1 MGFWI
6 YMFFMVLT
14 IPAIM
19 IIFGRIFM
27 KKAPEKI
34 NWVFGYRTRRSMM
47 NKDTWAFAHK
57 YIGRLWWICGLV
69 LLPLSVI
76 PMLLLLGKDKAA
88 ELSSKIE
95 MSFWENRDEDH
106 TVMRICTSW
115 ATRQEDVDR
124 LIGML

>member
-76 PMLLLLGKDKAA
+76 PMLLLLGKDKDMVGSVGAA
-88 ELSSKIE
+88 ITMVQMIPLVGTIFPTERALKK
-95 MSFWENRDEDH
+95 SFDDNGWPR
-106 TVMRICTSW
+106 S
-115 ATRQEDVDR
+115 
-124 LIGML
+124 

>member
-76 PMLLLLGKDKAA
+76 PMLLLLGKDKDMVGGVGAA
-88 ELSSKIE
+88 I
-95 MSFWENRDEDH
+95 
-106 TVMRICTSW
+106 TIVQMRKRSNERI
-115 ATRQEDVDR
+115 
-124 LIGML
+124 L

>member
-76 PMLLLLGKDKAA
+76 PMLLLLGKDKDMVGSVGAA
-88 ELSSKIE
+88 ITMVQMIPLVGTIFPTERALKKNFDDNGWPRS
-95 MSFWENRDEDH
+95 
-106 TVMRICTSW
+106 
-115 ATRQEDVDR
+115 
-124 LIGML
+124 

>member
-34 NWVFGYRTRRSMM
+34 NWAFGYRTRRSMM

-76 PMLLLLGKDKAA
+76 PMLLLLGKDKDMVGSVGAA
-88 ELSSKIE
+88 ITMVQMIPLVGTIFPTERALKKNFDDNGWPRS
-95 MSFWENRDEDH
+95 
-106 TVMRICTSW
+106 
-115 ATRQEDVDR
+115 
-124 LIGML
+124 

>member
-57 YIGRLWWICGLV
+57 YILPALS
-69 LLPLSVI
+69 LL
-76 PMLLLLGKDKAA
+76 
-88 ELSSKIE
+88 
-95 MSFWENRDEDH
+95 R
-106 TVMRICTSW
+106 
-115 ATRQEDVDR
+115 
-124 LIGML
+124 

>member
-34 NWVFGYRTRRSMM
+34 NWVFGYRTKRSMM

-69 LLPLSVI
+69 LVPLSVI
-76 PMLLLLGKDKAA
+76 PMLLLLGKDKDMVGNVGAFITMVQMIPLVGTIFPTERA
-88 ELSSKIE
+88 LKKN
-95 MSFWENRDEDH
+95 FDENGWPR
-106 TVMRICTSW
+106 
-115 ATRQEDVDR
+115 
-124 LIGML
+124 

>member
-6 YMFFMVLT
+6 YMLFMVLT

-76 PMLLLLGKDKAA
+76 PMLLLLGKDKDMVGSVGAA
-88 ELSSKIE
+88 ITMVQMIPLVGTIFPTERALKKNFDDNGWPRS
-95 MSFWENRDEDH
+95 
-106 TVMRICTSW
+106 
-115 ATRQEDVDR
+115 
-124 LIGML
+124 

>member
-76 PMLLLLGKDKAA
+76 PMLLLLGKDKDMVGGVGAA
-88 ELSSKIE
+88 ITIVQMIPLVGTIFPTERALKNNFDDNGWPRS
-95 MSFWENRDEDH
+95 
-106 TVMRICTSW
+106 
-115 ATRQEDVDR
+115 
-124 LIGML
+124 

>member
-76 PMLLLLGKDKAA
+76 PMLLLLGKDKDMVGGVGAA
-88 ELSSKIE
+88 ITIVQMIPLVGTIFPTERALKKNFDDNGWPRS
-95 MSFWENRDEDH
+95 
-106 TVMRICTSW
+106 
-115 ATRQEDVDR
+115 
-124 LIGML
+124 

>member
-47 NKDTWAFAHK
+47 NKDTWTFAHK

-69 LLPLSVI
+69 LLPLSVL
-76 PMLLLLGKDKAA
+76 PMLLLLGKDKDMVGGVGAA
-88 ELSSKIE
+88 ITMVQMIPLVGTIFPTERALKKN
-95 MSFWENRDEDH
+95 FDENGWPR
-106 TVMRICTSW
+106 
-115 ATRQEDVDR
+115 
-124 LIGML
+124 